1 VAREVPS
8 KPPTAR
14 LFVALELP
22 ARARERIVAW
32 QGRAF
37 GGHGRAVRLVAPP
50 SLHVTLVFLGHHPEG
65 SVDAI
70 REAALS
76 DALAGLRAP
85 VLAPVGVV
93 GVPPRRPRLWAID
106 LDDADGRA
114 AEVQAAVADPLAS
127 GGWYRPEKR
136 PFWPHVTVARLRA
149 RERAPR
155 VAADPPPGS
164 FAAPEVVLYR
174 SRLSRARA
182 DYEALA
188 RMRLR

>member
-1 VAREVPS
+1 VAREAPS

-22 ARARERIVAW
+22 ASARERIVAW

-50 SLHVTLVFLGHHPEG
+50 SLHVTLAFLGHHPEG
-65 SVDAI
+65 ALEAI
-70 REAALS
+70 RDAALS
-76 DALAGLRAP
+76 SLGGLRAP

-93 GVPPRRPRLWAID
+93 GVPPRRPRLWALD
-106 LDDADGRA
+106 LADRDGRA
-114 AEVQAAVADPLAS
+114 AEVQAAVADPLAA

-149 RERAPR
+149 RERPPR
-155 VAADPPPGS
+155 VAAEPPAGS
-164 FAAPEVVLYR
+164 FTASEVVLYR
-174 SRLSRARA
+174 SRLSRAGA